1 MNDISRTLPW
11 YRHLWPWLL
20 MIAPAG
26 AVIGGAITIW
36 LAVRTNDGLVA
47 DDYYKQGLA
56 VNQVTARDQQAHALG
71 LQAELML
78 GDNRRDVRLILR
90 SGHGGLLPD
99 ILVLHMIHPTR
110 AGIDQTVRLHRQAV
124 GIYSGQLARG
134 LSGFWRVSVE
144 DEQKAWRL
152 TGVWMLEKMPVL
164 RLP

>member
-1 MNDISRTLPW
+1 MSKSTRPLPW

-56 VNQVTARDQQAHALG
+56 VNQVTERDRQAHELG

-78 GDNRRDVRLILR
+78 GGNRRDIRLTLR
-90 SGHGGLLPD
+90 SEREAMLPD
-99 ILVLHMIHPTR
+99 ALVLHMIHPTR
-110 AGIDQTVRLHRQAV
+110 AGVDQIVPLHRQAV
-124 GIYSGQLARG
+124 GIYSGQLALELFG
-134 LSGFWRVSVE
+134 LWRVSVE
-144 DEQKAWRL
+144 DKHKAWRL
-152 TGVWMLEKMPVL
+152 TGVWRVEKTPALRMP
-164 RLP
+164 